1 MGDRL
6 RRRRRLVVGFVTWT
20 LGWMIACY
28 VDWLAKGCR
37 WFFPFISDFDLY
49 EPQDTMFTVGVA
61 ISGALFCWLAVEL
74 ASHQAPGLRRFEG
87 PFGALARGLGWATLI
102 PAMLAGGGAI
112 MIGFLPW
119 NVYHTEHG
127 VVALMLFYMGTLWC
141 VAVTVTTLLASGWTP
156 DAKRILAIRGAA
168 AGMTASAL
176 ALWIHHATIA
186 YAIFDDDFDM
196 SLYLDRPQDMM
207 AFCTD
212 SVILGR
218 HGDLAAMWEAIMVV
232 AMLGTVATFLPLFRD
247 SAKMPRDGVLS
258 DDEDVIE

>member
-1 MGDRL
+1 MWIGLPRGAVGSSHSSPISTSMSLRIRCSQSASRSPAPCSAGSPWNSPHIRL
-6 RRRRRLVVGFVTWT
+6 RACVGSKDHWGPWRVAW
-20 LGWMIACY
+20 
-28 VDWLAKGCR
+28 
-37 WFFPFISDFDLY
+37 
-49 EPQDTMFTVGVA
+49 VGRP
-61 ISGALFCWLAVEL
+61 SSRQC
-74 ASHQAPGLRRFEG
+74 SQ
-87 PFGALARGLGWATLI
+87 
-102 PAMLAGGGAI
+102 GGAI
-112 MIGFLPW
+112 IIGFLPW

-156 DAKRILAIRGAA
+156 DAKRILAIRGAP

-186 YAIFDDDFDM
+186 FAIFDDDFDM
-196 SLYLDRPQDMM
+196 SLYLERPQDMM

-212 SVILGR
+212 SAILGR